1 MKKHRHIFANYIA
14 KPRDPSKTHIKGYM
28 SNPENVRYD
37 EIVGFSVGLKS
48 KDELAARIILD
59 IDGQRVVKNAMNDN
73 DDWTALMSYFM
84 ENYEQQIMD
93 FLRSTGGGPVTR

>member
-93 FLRSTGGGPVTR
+93 FLRKTGGGPVTR

>member
-14 KPRDPSKTHIKGYM
+14 KPRDPSKTHVKGYM

-93 FLRSTGGGPVTR
+93 FLRKTGGGPVTR

>member
-93 FLRSTGGGPVTR
+93 FLRRTGGGPVTR